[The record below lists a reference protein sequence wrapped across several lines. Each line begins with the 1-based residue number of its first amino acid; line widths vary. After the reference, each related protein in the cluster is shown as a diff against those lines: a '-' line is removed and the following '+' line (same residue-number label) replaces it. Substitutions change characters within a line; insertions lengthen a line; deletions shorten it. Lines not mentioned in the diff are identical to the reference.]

1 MRYPKN
7 HLESLFKEHYEF
19 NHLGKKSVKPKKN
32 QILQGKTNI
41 QHNRK
46 FKIFQLNYQN
56 LNFQSFS

>member
-1 MRYPKN
+1 MWYPKN
-7 HLESLFKEHYEF
+7 HLESLFKEHHEF
-19 NHLGKKSVKPKKN
+19 SHLGNTSVKPKKN

-46 FKIFQLNYQN
+46 FKIFQVNYQN